1 MDISG
6 CAREGAS
13 TPGIPTIGRKG
24 LACYGPAGMSA
35 PLWEVRVRA
44 LNKQKISLDHSTMV
58 LIRRLLREGMRPY
71 LGKVVMAVI
80 CMVVG
85 AGANAGYAL
94 LMDPVVNKIFTERQS
109 DFLWPLGLAVLGTF
123 LVKSIC
129 NYGEAVYLSKVGL
142 RVIADM
148 QARLFGHLMR
158 LDVAFFHANS
168 TGRILSRL
176 TNDISAMRFA
186 VSDALTGAG
195 KDASSLIFLVG
206 AMFYQ
211 DWRLSAWTFFVFPI
225 AILPIRKLGRRM
237 RKVTDNTQEHMGQL
251 TTSLEQAVQGIRVVK
266 AYGMEEYEKARV
278 HSLVELLQDLSYKAA
293 RVRSASSP
301 IMEMLG
307 GIAITVVILYGG
319 SRVISGETTP
329 GAFFSFITALMLA
342 YRPLKSI
349 ASLNTNLQA
358 GLAAAARTFSV
369 LDAPPS
375 IQDRPDAAE
384 LVVLEGN
391 VRFEG
396 VFFTYDGTKAVL
408 DGIDL
413 LVPGGKTVALV
424 GPSGAG
430 KTTVLNLLPR
440 FYDVTDGKV
449 LVDGQDIRTVTM
461 ASLRAKIALVSQ
473 EITLFDDTIRANI
486 VYGRFGASDEE
497 IEAAARAAAAHD
509 FIVSLPQGY
518 DTVVGERGLNLS
530 GGQRQ
535 RLAIARA
542 MLKNAPILLLDEATS
557 ALDTE
562 SERQVQTALELL
574 MRGRTTIVIAH
585 RLSTVVNA
593 DLIHVMDRG
602 RVIESGDHN
611 TLIARDGV
619 YARLYAMQF
628 VDDAATATSV
638 S

>member
-1 MDISG
+1 
-6 CAREGAS
+6 
-13 TPGIPTIGRKG
+13 
-24 LACYGPAGMSA
+24 MS
-35 PLWEVRVRA
+35 
-44 LNKQKISLDHSTMV
+44 KQKISLDHSTLV
-58 LIRRLLREGMRPY
+58 LVRRLFKEGIRPY
-71 LGKVVMAVI
+71 LPKVMLAVV

-85 AGANAGYAL
+85 AAANAGYAL
-94 LMDPVVNKIFTERQS
+94 LMDPVVNKIFTERRS
-109 DFLWPLGLAVLGTF
+109 DFLWPLAAAVLGTF

-129 NYGEAVYLSKVGL
+129 NYGEAVFLSKVGL

-148 QARLFGHLMR
+148 QSRLFSHLMR

-176 TNDISAMRFA
+176 TNDISQMRFA

-195 KDASSLIFLVG
+195 KDASSVFFLIG

-211 DWRLSAWTFFVFPI
+211 DWRLSCWTFFIFPI
-225 AILPIRKLGRRM
+225 AIIPIRKLGRRM
-237 RKVTDNTQEHMGQL
+237 RKVTANTQDHMGQL
-251 TTSLEQAVQGIRVVK
+251 TTYLEQAVQGIRVVK
-266 AYGMEEYEKARV
+266 AYGMEEYEKNKVR
-278 HSLVELLQDLSYKAA
+278 SLVETLQDLIYKAA

-301 IMEMLG
+301 IMELLG
-307 GIAITVVILYGG
+307 GIAITIVILYGG
-319 SRVISGETTP
+319 SRVIHGHTTP

-342 YRPLKSI
+342 YRPIKSL
-349 ASLNTNLQA
+349 AALNTNLQE
-358 GLAAAARTFSV
+358 GLAAASRTFSV
-369 LDAPPS
+369 LDTPPS
-375 IQDRPDAAE
+375 IQDRPDAKD

-391 VRFEG
+391 VSFEG

-408 DGIDL
+408 DSLDL
-413 LVPGGKTVALV
+413 MVPGGKTVALV
-424 GPSGAG
+424 GHSGAG
-430 KTTVLNLLPR
+430 KSTVLNLLPR
-440 FYDVTDGKV
+440 FYDVTDGRV
-449 LVDGQDIRTVTM
+449 LVDGQDVREVST

-473 EITLFDDTIRANI
+473 EITLFDDSIRANI
-486 VYGRFGASDEE
+486 AYGRFGATDEE

-509 FIVSLPQGY
+509 FIIELPDGY

-562 SERQVQTALELL
+562 SERQVQTALETL
-574 MRGRTTIVIAH
+574 MRGRTTMVIAH

-593 DLIHVMDRG
+593 DLIHVLDRG
-602 RVIESGDHN
+602 RVIESGDHDA
-611 TLIARDGV
+611 LMARSGT

-628 VDDAATATSV
+628 AEENAPVHGA
-638 S
+638 